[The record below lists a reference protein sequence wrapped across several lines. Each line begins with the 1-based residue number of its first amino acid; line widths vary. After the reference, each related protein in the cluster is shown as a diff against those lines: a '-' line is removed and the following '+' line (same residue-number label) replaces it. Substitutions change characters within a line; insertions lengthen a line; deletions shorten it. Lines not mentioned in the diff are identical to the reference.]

1 MHLDPWTLGLQ
12 AANFLVLVWLLHRF
26 LYRPVLGII
35 AARQAAADKLTAD
48 VQAEKTAAESLRQS
62 LESQRTA
69 NTQERDATLRQARE
83 AADAERQAVLAKART
98 DAEALRSEAQKA
110 FERER
115 AEIVGSAGRDA
126 ARLAVSI
133 VRRLLQDAPAVLAQD
148 RMLDLVCEDVKS
160 LPADSKQHIAERVAA
175 DERTPEVV
183 TAVALD
189 KRTAERFGER
199 LSAALGAPSMPVFRV
214 DPALIAGVEVRLPFT
229 ILRRS
234 WSEDLKRIEAELN
247 NDDDAAKVA

>member
-1 MHLDPWTLGLQ
+1 MHFDPWTLVLQ

-35 AARQAAADKLTAD
+35 TARKAATDKVIADA
-48 VQAEKTAAESLRQS
+48 QAEKKAAEDLKRS

-69 NTQERDATLRQARE
+69 IAQERDTALKAARE
-83 AADAERQAVLAKART
+83 AADAEGKAVLAKAHA
-98 DAEALRSEAQKA
+98 DAEALRLEANKA

-115 AEIVGSAGRDA
+115 SQIVSTVGRDA

-133 VRRLLQDAPAVLAQD
+133 VRRLLQEAPAVSVQEGL
-148 RMLDLVCEDVKS
+148 LDLVCDDVKS
-160 LPADSKQHIAERVAA
+160 LPAESRKRIAERMAA
-175 DERTPEVV
+175 DGKTLEVV
-183 TAVALD
+183 TAAPLD
-189 KRTAERFGER
+189 KRTAARFGKS
-199 LSAALGAPSMPVFRV
+199 LSAALGAPGSPKFRV
-214 DPALIAGVEVRLPFT
+214 DKALIAGVEVHFPFT

-247 NDDDAAKVA
+247 DDDHATKVA